1 MPAEHVAAHDRCPNI
16 GEFLFE
22 NRRVCVHDASRHS
35 LLRAP
40 HRQLDDPLVQPIT
53 ADPEGVV
60 HALVRAGD
68 EAVERHGDAETQFG
82 HLENGMASVGK
93 AVPTIS
99 DEVLPVP

>member
-1 MPAEHVAAHDRCPNI
+1 V
-16 GEFLFE
+16 
-22 NRRVCVHDASRHS
+22 
-35 LLRAP
+35 LRAP
-40 HRQLDDPLVQPIT
+40 HRQLDDLLVQPIT

-93 AVPTIS
+93 ACRRSATRCS
-99 DEVLPVP
+99 LFLERDEVEISGESEPRLERGLP